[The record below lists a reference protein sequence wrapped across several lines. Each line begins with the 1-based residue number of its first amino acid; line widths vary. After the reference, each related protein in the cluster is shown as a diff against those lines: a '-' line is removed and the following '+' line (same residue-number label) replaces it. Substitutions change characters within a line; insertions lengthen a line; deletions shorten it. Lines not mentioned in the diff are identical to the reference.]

1 MVILCDKEWQHKQ
14 SISTFHYN
22 SVPLSM
28 VSIFFFFDFNYPHS
42 TTVYFDHRHYV
53 FLLSNCKEHVISY
66 SYYYRLEDIE
76 SGLVT

>member
-1 MVILCDKEWQHKQ
+1 MVMLCDKEWKHKQ

-28 VSIFFFFDFNYPHS
+28 VSILFFRFSYPHS

-53 FLLSNCKEHVISY
+53 FLLANCKENVISY